1 MRDVTHLVAEL
12 CQFNY
17 WNLEHEELTYGG
29 ACVAYSSMWF
39 YVFRIFCCIQNILFE
54 FYVKHIVYAN
64 WNVKSVT

>member
-29 ACVAYSSMWF
+29 ACVAYSSM
-39 YVFRIFCCIQNILFE
+39 
-54 FYVKHIVYAN
+54 
-64 WNVKSVT
+64 